1 MVSTCI
7 DDRVDHDSAVT
18 NPGAAM
24 TSSRITQL
32 LLAALVLT
40 QVPNCISFIHG
51 LNRYESPEAALRA
64 CNQWAESAG
73 QYTVKRTGIW
83 IRYSQ
88 SPVRLCRKEGDS
100 YFGSEI
106 PLDGATEVGQELDDP
121 KGFHSDN
128 VPQAED
134 SGKRW
139 RFRRNKW
146 SITIP
151 F

>member
-1 MVSTCI
+1 
-7 DDRVDHDSAVT
+7 
-18 NPGAAM
+18 M

-40 QVPNCISFIHG
+40 QVPHCISFIQG

-73 QYTVKRTGIW
+73 QYTVKRAGVW
-83 IRYSQ
+83 NSYSQ
-88 SPVRLCRKEGDS
+88 SPARLCLKEGD
-100 YFGSEI
+100 YYVGSEI
-106 PLDGATEVGQELDDP
+106 PLEGAKEIGQAPDDP
-121 KGFHSDN
+121 NGFHVDS
-128 VPQAED
+128 VPKAED

-146 SITIP
+146 SIMIP
-151 F
+151 L

>member
-1 MVSTCI
+1 
-7 DDRVDHDSAVT
+7 
-18 NPGAAM
+18 M
-24 TSSRITQL
+24 TSVRMTQL
-32 LLAALVLT
+32 LLGALILT

-73 QYTVKRTGIW
+73 QYTVKRTGLW
-83 IRYSQ
+83 IRYTQ
-88 SPVRLCRKEGDS
+88 HPVRLCRREGDS
-100 YFGSEI
+100 YVGSEI
-106 PLDGATEVGQELDDP
+106 PLDAAKEIGQEPDAP
-121 KGFHSDN
+121 KGFQFDN
-128 VPQAED
+128 VPSPED

-151 F
+151 L

>member
-1 MVSTCI
+1 MTQPVAPI
-7 DDRVDHDSAVT
+7 
-18 NPGAAM
+18 

-40 QVPNCISFIHG
+40 QVPHFINFIDG

-83 IRYSQ
+83 TSYSQ
-88 SPVRLCRKEGDS
+88 SPARLCRKEGDH
-100 YFGSEI
+100 YVGSEI
-106 PLDGATEVGQELDDP
+106 PLEDAKEIGQGPDDP
-121 KGFHSDN
+121 NGFHVDS
-128 VPQAED
+128 VPKAED

>member
-1 MVSTCI
+1 MSLKVHGSGGTQ
-7 DDRVDHDSAVT
+7 
-18 NPGAAM
+18 PGAPMA
-24 TSSRITQL
+24 SSRMTQL
-32 LLAALVLT
+32 LLAALILT

-64 CNQWAESAG
+64 CSQWAETAG
-73 QYTVKRTGIW
+73 EYTVKRTGIW
-83 IRYSQ
+83 TSYSQ
-88 SPVRLCRKEGDS
+88 SPVRLCRKEGDQ
-100 YFGSEI
+100 YLGAEV
-106 PLDGATEVGQELDDP
+106 PLDGAIEIGQNLDDP
-121 KGFHSDN
+121 KGFHSDR
-128 VPQAED
+128 VPQSED

>member
-1 MVSTCI
+1 
-7 DDRVDHDSAVT
+7 
-18 NPGAAM
+18 M
-24 TSSRITQL
+24 TSSRLTQL

-73 QYTVKRTGIW
+73 QFTVKKTGIW
-83 IRYSQ
+83 TSYSQ
-88 SPVRLCRKEGDS
+88 SPVRFCRKEGDH
-100 YFGSEI
+100 YVGSEI
-106 PLDGATEVGQELDDP
+106 PLDGATEIGQNRDDP
-121 KGFHSDN
+121 KGFHSDS
-128 VPQAED
+128 VPKAED

-151 F
+151 L

>member
-1 MVSTCI
+1 M
-7 DDRVDHDSAVT
+7 A
-18 NPGAAM
+18 
-24 TSSRITQL
+24 SSRVTQL
-32 LLAALVLT
+32 LLAALILT

-83 IRYSQ
+83 TSYSR
-88 SPVRLCRKEGDS
+88 SPVRLCRKEGDQ
-100 YFGSEI
+100 YVGSEV
-106 PLDGATEVGQELDDP
+106 PLDGATEIGQNLDAPTGFPSDSVP
-121 KGFHSDN
+121 K
-128 VPQAED
+128 PED

-151 F
+151 L